1 MSLGRPTNISLRS
14 NLPPL
19 KPCEISNYRLLSP
32 NLTSNDTLTSINS
45 PRFKNNEFIRMNM
58 RRVTELVQPSDP
70 FVDKFERMSKKLE
83 KVLGK
88 VQKKYSCSN
97 IKIKSNLKRT
107 LNNHE
112 EADHIDNEI
121 IDGIGS
127 SPRILVKR
135 PTLNRYMIRSQLFET
150 TSKWL
155 SPREQIPCKSKKR
168 LSIIN

>member
-1 MSLGRPTNISLRS
+1 MSLGRTTSISIRS

-19 KPCEISNYRLLSP
+19 KPCESSNYRLLSP

-45 PRFKNNEFIRMNM
+45 PRFKNNEFITINM
-58 RRVTELVQPSDP
+58 RRVTELVQPTDN

-97 IKIKSNLKRT
+97 IKIKSTLKRSH
-107 LNNHE
+107 NNHE
-112 EADHIDNEI
+112 EADHFDNEI
-121 IDGIGS
+121 MDGIGT
-127 SPRILVKR
+127 SPRMLVKR

-155 SPREQIPCKSKKR
+155 SPREQNKSKSKKR
-168 LSIIN
+168 LNLLN